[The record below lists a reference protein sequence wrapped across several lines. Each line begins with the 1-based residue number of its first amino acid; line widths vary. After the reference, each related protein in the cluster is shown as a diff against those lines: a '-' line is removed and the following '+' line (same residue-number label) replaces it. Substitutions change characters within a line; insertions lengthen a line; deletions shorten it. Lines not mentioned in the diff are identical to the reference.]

1 MTKPD
6 DSSLDLTELALVEMR
21 ARELLHKADAWG
33 RFPTPVDDII
43 AAAKLRVA
51 PKGMFDAA
59 SFLAFVKKKTA
70 EAANTLKNALS
81 KVLGLY
87 DANEQIIH
95 IDDSVNE
102 SKQKFLKLHETGHH
116 EMPTHRKI
124 FSLFQDCDQTLSPAI
139 ADQFEREANN
149 FARFALFQGDAYKEQ
164 AADLA
169 MSVKTPIKLA
179 KTFGSSI
186 YASAREFA
194 RTHHRACVV
203 YILEPIEI
211 IPGRGARAAVR
222 RIETSMSFRAQFGSP
237 IDVIVDVNHA
247 LGILLPIGRKMTRP
261 TRLIYSDKNG
271 TQHECLGEAFDTTR
285 NVLLL
290 IYPVAALT
298 STSIFVPPGI
308 ESGKALF

>member
-1 MTKPD
+1 MTRPD
-6 DSSLDLTELALVEMR
+6 DSSLESMELAAVEAR
-21 ARELLHKADAWG
+21 ALQLLHKADAWG

-59 SFLAFVKKKTA
+59 SFLTFVKKKTV
-70 EAANTLKNALS
+70 EAAHALKNALS

-149 FARFALFQGDAYKEQ
+149 FARFALFQGDAYKNH
-164 AADLA
+164 AAD
-169 MSVKTPIKLA
+169 MEMNVKTPIKLA
-179 KTFGSSI
+179 KTFGSSL

-203 YILEPIEI
+203 YVLEPIEI
-211 IPGRGARAAVR
+211 IPGGGAKATVR
-222 RIETSMSFRAQFGSP
+222 RIETSASFRARFGSP
-237 IDVIVDVNHA
+237 TDVVVDVNHA
-247 LGILLPIGRKMTRP
+247 LGTLLPIGRKMTRQ
-261 TRLIYSDKNG
+261 TRLIFADKNG
-271 TQHECLGEAFDTTR
+271 VKHECLGEAFDTTR

-290 IYPVAALT
+290 IYPVVALT
-298 STSIFVPPGI
+298 STSIFVPASFA
-308 ESGKALF
+308 SGKAPF